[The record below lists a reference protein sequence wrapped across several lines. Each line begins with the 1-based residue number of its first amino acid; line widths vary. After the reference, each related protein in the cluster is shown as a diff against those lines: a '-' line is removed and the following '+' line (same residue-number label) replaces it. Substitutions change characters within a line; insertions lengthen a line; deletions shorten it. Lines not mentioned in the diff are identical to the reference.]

1 MSVTKSEREI
11 QRERMNE
18 RYIKKRNINNE
29 KDKLKEIESMREIK
43 RNR

>member
-1 MSVTKSEREI
+1 
-11 QRERMNE
+11 MNE
-18 RYIKKRNINNE
+18 RYIKKRNINSE